1 MSFTR
6 SQQAELKGN
15 AAPPVVT
22 AMVVHE
28 PGPWFDEVLNSIV
41 SQDYPAVRNI
51 FFVTTPA
58 TTDPA
63 TKQVSQQLVNK
74 IQTVLPNAI
83 IRIVEGNPGFGPLIN
98 EIQRIVDA

>member
-6 SQQAELKGN
+6 SRDAGLQGN
-15 AAPPVVT
+15 AAPPVVI

-41 SQDYPAVRNI
+41 SQDYPEVRNI
-51 FFVTTPA
+51 FFITTPS

-63 TKQVSQQLVNK
+63 VKQVSQQLANK
-74 IQTVLPNAI
+74 IQTVQIGRAH
-83 IRIVEGNPGFGPLIN
+83 V
-98 EIQRIVDA
+98 